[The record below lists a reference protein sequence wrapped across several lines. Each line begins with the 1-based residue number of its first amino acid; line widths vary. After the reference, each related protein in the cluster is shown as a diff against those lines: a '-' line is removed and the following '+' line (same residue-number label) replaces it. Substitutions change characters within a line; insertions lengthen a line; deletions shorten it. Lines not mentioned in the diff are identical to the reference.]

1 MAVARVEAG
10 TAGERV
16 SAAKRTSVKSTKTR
30 ASTGR
35 PTRVTYDAWAIAAPG
50 LEPIVADEL
59 RALGFA
65 DADAQPGGVAFRCD
79 ASGLAIAQIGLRVAS
94 RVVVRIASFR
104 ATAFHELERAA
115 RKVEWGRFV
124 SAGGRV
130 RVRVTCRKSRL
141 YHSDAVA
148 QRVVEAIERTVPG
161 ATAGDTARRASA
173 SAGLDGA
180 PKVVD
185 EDGDDA
191 DSTSQ
196 LFLVRLDRDLCT
208 ISADA
213 SGMLLHRRGY
223 RVAVAKAPLRETLAA
238 AMLMGARWDPRTP
251 LVDPLCGSGTIAIE
265 AAMLARRISPG
276 LARNFAAQHWP
287 EVGASVY
294 EAARERAREAML
306 PRAVAP
312 IVGSDRDAGAIAAAR
327 ANAERAGVAA
337 EIEFIERS
345 LSAATPPVTSPS
357 VTSPSGAGLLI
368 ANPPYGIRIGDATAL
383 RDLFARIGQLAR
395 GPFTGWSV
403 ALLSA
408 DRALDAQ
415 VGLPFTERFRT
426 SNGGIPVHLIS
437 TT

>member
-1 MAVARVEAG
+1 MR
-10 TAGERV
+10 
-16 SAAKRTSVKSTKTR
+16 
-30 ASTGR
+30 
-35 PTRVTYDAWAIAAPG
+35 YDAWAIAAPG
-50 LEPIVADEL
+50 LESIVADEL

-79 ASGLAIAQIGLRVAS
+79 AGGLATAQIGLRVAS

-115 RKVEWGRFV
+115 RKVEWQRFV
-124 SAGGRV
+124 PAGKRV
-130 RVRVTCRKSRL
+130 RLRVTCRKSRL

-148 QRVVEAIERTVPG
+148 QRVAEAIERAVPG
-161 ATAGDTARRASA
+161 ATAGNSARHAAVTSDA
-173 SAGLDGA
+173 ITTGGIE
-180 PKVVD
+180 
-185 EDGDDA
+185 EDNADIDA
-191 DSTSQ
+191 MSQ
-196 LFLVRLDRDLCT
+196 LFLVRLDRDSCI

-213 SGMLLHRRGY
+213 SGVLLHRRGY

-238 AMLMGARWDPRTP
+238 AMLLGARWNPAMP

-265 AAMLARRISPG
+265 AALMARRIAPG
-276 LARNFAAQHWP
+276 LARNFAAEHWP
-287 EVGASVY
+287 EVGASVFDV
-294 EAARERAREAML
+294 ARERARETML
-306 PRAVAP
+306 PRASAP

-327 ANAERAGVAA
+327 ANAERAGVGAD
-337 EIEFIERS
+337 IEFLKRA
-345 LSAATPPVTSPS
+345 LSAARPPDMPTPV
-357 VTSPSGAGLLI
+357 GGLLI

-395 GPFTGWSV
+395 GSFTGWSV

-415 VGLPFTERFRT
+415 VRLPLTERFRT

-437 TT
+437 TM